1 MEYKYDQDTDILII
15 KIAEDSPDYGEQEEN
30 IIYHYSKNGKPVEI
44 EILDASKTAL
54 NIVGA
59 ILQVKQRDKI
69 FWEIIKKK
77 KYSNY

>member
-69 FWEIIKKK
+69 F
-77 KYSNY
+77 

>member
-30 IIYHYSKNGKPVEI
+30 IIYHYYKNGKPVEI

-69 FWEIIKKK
+69 F
-77 KYSNY
+77 

>member
-15 KIAEDSPDYGEQEEN
+15 KITEDSPDYGVQEED
-30 IIYHYSKNGKPVEI
+30 IIYHYAKNGKPVEI

-59 ILQVKQRDKI
+59 ILKAKQENKI
-69 FWEIIKKK
+69 I
-77 KYSNY
+77 